1 MDHKAR
7 ILETCRAIGR
17 YYKSKGVEYNRQF
30 SAYADDN
37 EIQDGDVAEDLAC
50 GFEQR

>member
-1 MDHKAR
+1 MQSYR
-7 ILETCRAIGR
+7 PFNTI
-17 YYKSKGVEYNRQF
+17 SKGVEYNGQF
-30 SAYADDN
+30 SAYAADN